1 MNKPRLTAI
10 TRGIGAGKSVVS
22 QILRVMG
29 YEVFDCDCEAKILM
43 DSDLQIKNR
52 LISDIHRDAV
62 DSYGQINRKLISSIV
77 FADKERLALLNSI
90 VHSAVRRRIE
100 EWKNEKHSRC
110 HLFVETAILYQS
122 GLDRAV
128 DDVIDVVA
136 PDEIRII
143 RVMKRNNCSRQD
155 VISRIHSQQFTPNT
169 PHHSIT
175 EIINDNFCPVLPQLL
190 NYLKNT

>member
-10 TRGIGAGKSVVS
+10 TGGIGAGKSVVS

-77 FADKERLALLNSI
+77 FAAGVSFSGI
-90 VHSAVRRRIE
+90 TYSSVFSA
-100 EWKNEKHSRC
+100 
-110 HLFVETAILYQS
+110 
-122 GLDRAV
+122 
-128 DDVIDVVA
+128 
-136 PDEIRII
+136 
-143 RVMKRNNCSRQD
+143 
-155 VISRIHSQQFTPNT
+155 
-169 PHHSIT
+169 
-175 EIINDNFCPVLPQLL
+175 
-190 NYLKNT
+190 